1 MPSTQDKR
9 LPSVGTV
16 FRSVDAFKLACF
28 EVAASSS
35 FRLNVFRTPSAG
47 RPTSELRCAELATKK
62 QAPTVRQKCRCVVK
76 AEKRRDG
83 SLVVEEVHRGH
94 SCGFDPASPAGE
106 AARRE
111 MERRLD
117 ALCELVSDDS
127 SGEDDVDELQSS
139 SESAEESAS
148 EDGAPSEE
156 EEPITTV
163 LRSGRT
169 SFASRSSPTKDG
181 VRARSKPE
189 KPDDGKRAYLR
200 LDDAAKSPYPTKRA
214 SRAEV
219 AELVQAGDVELPTL
233 NAPFP
238 SSSAFFTRIW
248 AYAEQRG
255 FPVERDAKH
264 GTVRFY
270 CLNRTDQGRCSWDL
284 RGEANEDGGW
294 SLTQEP
300 PLTHDCGCVSDTSA
314 VAFDATSS
322 WQLRAPPLPRRRQSS
337 SPELFPLPAK
347 RSRLASAAPLGGD
360 SVPRRA
366 AAHTYTLTISPT
378 PPLSLTAS
386 FSAFFTAT
394 LPFHPPSEAKLF
406 STLLVQGGVSS
417 TSDLADL
424 LFFKDSSLVGFVDRV
439 KLQTGVSDYS
449 AERVKAMLREA
460 KRVFTKG

>member
-16 FRSVDAFKLACF
+16 FRSVDAFRLACF
-28 EVAASSS
+28 EVAASVS
-35 FRLNVFRTPSAG
+35 FRLHVFRAPSAS
-47 RPTSELRCAELATKK
+47 RPKSELRCVELATKK
-62 QAPTVRQKCRCVVK
+62 QAPTSGRKCRCVVK

-94 SCGFDPASPAGE
+94 SCGFDPASPAGA
-106 AARRE
+106 AARKE

-117 ALCELVSDDS
+117 ALREQLRDHAD
-127 SGEDDVDELQSS
+127 GEEVVDELQSS
-139 SESAEESAS
+139 SESA
-148 EDGAPSEE
+148 DD
-156 EEPITTV
+156 
-163 LRSGRT
+163 
-169 SFASRSSPTKDG
+169 FASSSSPTKDG

-189 KPDDGKRAYLR
+189 KPDDGKRAYLS

-264 GTVRFY
+264 GT
-270 CLNRTDQGRCSWDL
+270 
-284 RGEANEDGGW
+284 
-294 SLTQEP
+294 
-300 PLTHDCGCVSDTSA
+300 
-314 VAFDATSS
+314 
-322 WQLRAPPLPRRRQSS
+322 
-337 SPELFPLPAK
+337 
-347 RSRLASAAPLGGD
+347 
-360 SVPRRA
+360 
-366 AAHTYTLTISPT
+366 
-378 PPLSLTAS
+378 
-386 FSAFFTAT
+386 
-394 LPFHPPSEAKLF
+394 LF

-424 LFFKDSSLVGFVDRV
+424 LFFEDSSLGGFVDRV
-439 KLQTGVSDYS
+439 KLQTGVSDHDAS
-449 AERVKAMLREA
+449 RFKAMLREA
-460 KRVFTKG
+460 KRVFTDG